1 MNNTRWVTA
10 MHEASHANAYLSF
23 NIIPDG
29 AELFSDEEGKV
40 YHNLSERE
48 MASRLE
54 NERLREQYAVISFAG
69 VVMEMVCYGHDVS
82 DDLIVGN
89 NRDLE
94 RVTNYGYTSD
104 YERMSIQLEV
114 LSIVESSQATIE
126 SIAGV
131 LYYSGAINRKDLK
144 VLWDYNQRKQ
154 A

>member
-1 MNNTRWVTA
+1 MNKARWVTA

-40 YHNLSERE
+40 YHNLSERK
-48 MASRLE
+48 MAARLK

-69 VVMEMVCYGHDVS
+69 IVMEMICNGHDVS
-82 DDLIVGN
+82 DDLIIGD
-89 NRDLE
+89 NRDLQ
-94 RVTNYGYTSD
+94 RVTEYGYTND
-104 YERMSIQLEV
+104 YERMSIQLEA
-114 LSIVESSQATIE
+114 LSIVVSSQATIE

-131 LYYSGAINRKDLK
+131 LYYSGSISRKDVK
-144 VLWDYNQRKQ
+144 ILWDYNQRKQ

>member
-40 YHNLSERE
+40 QHE

-54 NERLREQYAVISFAG
+54 NERLREQYTVISFAG